1 MTISII
7 GLTLYLCEA
16 MNAPKNSAMLVRIW
30 MLYEPK
36 FSWFIRTNA
45 AAANSPTT
53 PGRRPL
59 NTDAMTG
66 CFWYFRKNLLISSH
80 QNE

>member
-1 MTISII
+1 
-7 GLTLYLCEA
+7 
-16 MNAPKNSAMLVRIW
+16 MLS
-30 MLYEPK
+30 EPK

-66 CFWYFRKNLLISSH
+66 CFWYFRKNLLISTIRM
-80 QNE
+80 NEGNTTESVAIAEPNMPMAWLYPAFTTAE